1 MTSRDV
7 GSRVPRDAKMNSQ
20 LQRRMNR
27 RYATVFLFLAPAF
40 LGLLAFR
47 VYPVV
52 LAVWESMFT
61 ATYGSAKAGMSFVGF
76 ENYQLLWEDI
86 VFWRSVKATALLT
99 IFINPIQISLALG
112 LALLLQRTS
121 RFIGPI
127 RTLFLLPV
135 GVALPIATIVWGL
148 MLNPNKGLVNSFL
161 AVFSIP
167 PQPFLTS
174 ETQAIWSII
183 LIASWKGVSF
193 WMLFLLAGLQ
203 DIPKIFYEA
212 ARIDGARLWHQIRF
226 ITLPLLRRSLLFVIV
241 ADTAANF
248 VLFVPMFILTQGG
261 PRNSTNVLMYEAYR
275 SGFAFQDY
283 GRSMA
288 IVTILT
294 VVILIIIG
302 IQIKYFRPKH

>member
-1 MTSRDV
+1 MTVKVSIIAKKNNLMIRRKYSRY
-7 GSRVPRDAKMNSQ
+7 
-20 LQRRMNR
+20 L
-27 RYATVFLFLAPAF
+27 TFFLFFFPAF
-40 LGLLAFR
+40 LGLIAFRAYPVLLAF
-47 VYPVV
+47 
-52 LAVWESMFT
+52 WESLFT
-61 ATYGSAKAGMSFVGF
+61 ATYGSAKANTIFVGF
-76 ENYQLLWEDI
+76 ENYQMLWDDI
-86 VFWRSVKATALLT
+86 VFWRSVKATVLLT
-99 IFINPIQISLALG
+99 VFINPIQISLALA

-121 RFIGPI
+121 RFIGTI

-135 GVALPIATIVWGL
+135 GVALPVATIVWGL
-148 MLNPNKGLVNSFL
+148 LLNPNKGLLNSFL
-161 AVFSIP
+161 DVLGVA

-183 LIASWKGVSF
+183 LIASWKGVAL

-212 ARIDGARLWHQIRF
+212 ARIDGARVLDQIRY
-226 ITLPLLRRSLLFVIV
+226 ITLPLLRRSLLFVTV

-283 GRSMA
+283 GRSLA

-294 VVILIIIG
+294 VLILIIIG
-302 IQIKYFRPKH
+302 IQIRFFRPKH

>member
-1 MTSRDV
+1 MS
-7 GSRVPRDAKMNSQ
+7 
-20 LQRRMNR
+20 
-27 RYATVFLFLAPAF
+27 AF
-40 LGLLAFR
+40 LLDRKYRGYLTAFMFLLPALIGLLAFR
-47 VYPVV
+47 AYPVV

-61 ATYGSAKAGMSFVGF
+61 ATYGGAKEKLTFIGL
-76 ENYQLLWEDI
+76 ENYKLLWDDI

-112 LALLLQRTS
+112 LALLLQRAT
-121 RFIGPI
+121 RYMGLI

-135 GVALPIATIVWGL
+135 GVAMPIATIVWGL

-161 AVFSIP
+161 EVFGIA
-167 PQPFLTS
+167 PQQFLTS

-183 LIASWKGVSF
+183 LIASWKGVSL

-203 DIPKIFYEA
+203 DIPKIFYDA
-212 ARIDGARLWHQIRF
+212 ARTDGARLWNQIRY
-226 ITLPLLRRSLLFVIV
+226 ITLPLLRRSLLFVTV
-241 ADTAANF
+241 ADTAINF

-294 VVILIIIG
+294 AIILIIVG
-302 IQIKYFRPKH
+302 IQLRFFKPKY